1 MSDLSVEKEPQWRS
15 AFRKIL
21 ALEAHKGFADNAV
34 SGGIQRFTAR
44 WGGELRAH
52 LGDDADAVARLIEQP
67 YRTMDAARRRRWV
80 SEWIEALD
88 RTGTPAPAAAV
99 RPSVAPAPAGYGEN
113 IPIHPPADAVRP
125 SVAPAPAGDGENIP
139 VHPPADAPDG
149 AMDGVSERQR
159 ERPPAAPP
167 ATGLEGQRERAPT
180 APPAVGQ
187 VNPPEPP
194 AAGAPATQPAKPP
207 EPPAAS
213 APATQPA
220 NLPEPPTAGGT
231 ATEPANPPEPPAL
244 LMSGADFPS
253 APTRRRA
260 HIPPQPDA
268 RPGDPDDPVSKLRR
282 LDAKTGAGLAALD
295 VRSVRDLLYTLPRR
309 HDDRADLTAV
319 RDVWAGGVFTLEG
332 ELVDVR
338 AASVGQRRL
347 QLVEAILQDDTGA
360 LELQWFGQ
368 GYLARALRVGSRLVV
383 TGKAEL
389 KGGRLMMSPSDHEIL
404 SGRQPALNTG
414 RVVPVYRL
422 TQGLTARSLRSL
434 TWQAIIG
441 YLNGIAEPL
450 TPAMLNRT
458 GLVGLP
464 DAIRDAHYP
473 ADTAAAE
480 RARRRLAFDEILA
493 FQLGILGRRRRRE
506 QDATGVAVRYQPA
519 AVDGFLSRLPFTPT
533 GAQLRCVREILDD
546 LARGTPP
553 MSRLLQGEVGSGK
566 TLVAMA
572 AALAAASAGRQSAL
586 MAPTEVLAEQHFRTV
601 ARLLEGFA
609 LPLQQ
614 DNLLTAYLP
623 DLPRPF
629 TAGLLTGSTRA
640 RPRREVLRMASG
652 GHLDL
657 LVGTHAL
664 IQDGV
669 ELPALALAITDEQ
682 HRFGVAQR
690 TALRARSSA
699 EAADSD
705 PTATGAT
712 ASEQP
717 HSLMM
722 SATPIPRTLQLTL
735 YGDLDV
741 STIDELPPGRQE
753 IMTRLVP
760 ENRRRD
766 AYRFISQQA
775 AAGRQSYIICPLVE
789 ESDKVDVRA
798 ATAEHKRLSGEV
810 FPDLRLGL
818 LHGRMSARD
827 KDKTMRQFRDG
838 DLDILVATAV
848 VEVGIDVPN
857 ATVMLIDGADRFGLS
872 QLHQF
877 RGRVGRGEHKSY
889 CLLMTESDSER
900 ARERLNAM
908 VRTHDGFQLAEFD
921 LQMRHEGDIFGT
933 SQSGE
938 QTMLRVASLFDQD
951 LMALARREAN
961 GLIETDPELAAPEHR
976 GIAAERD
983 RFLNRVA
990 AHISD

>member
-1 MSDLSVEKEPQWRS
+1 
-15 AFRKIL
+15 
-21 ALEAHKGFADNAV
+21 
-34 SGGIQRFTAR
+34 
-44 WGGELRAH
+44 
-52 LGDDADAVARLIEQP
+52 
-67 YRTMDAARRRRWV
+67 
-80 SEWIEALD
+80 
-88 RTGTPAPAAAV
+88 
-99 RPSVAPAPAGYGEN
+99 
-113 IPIHPPADAVRP
+113 
-125 SVAPAPAGDGENIP
+125 
-139 VHPPADAPDG
+139 
-149 AMDGVSERQR
+149 
-159 ERPPAAPP
+159 
-167 ATGLEGQRERAPT
+167 
-180 APPAVGQ
+180 
-187 VNPPEPP
+187 
-194 AAGAPATQPAKPP
+194 
-207 EPPAAS
+207 
-213 APATQPA
+213 
-220 NLPEPPTAGGT
+220 
-231 ATEPANPPEPPAL
+231 
-244 LMSGADFPS
+244 MSGADFPS

-260 HIPPQPDA
+260 HAPPQPDA

-309 HDDRADLTAV
+309 HDDRADITAV

-389 KGGRLMMSPSDHEIL
+389 KGGRMMMSPSDHEIL

-434 TWQAIIG
+434 TWQAIVG

-533 GAQLRCVREILDD
+533 GAQLRCVHEILDD

-735 YGDLDV
+735 YGYLDV

-798 ATAEHKRLSGEV
+798 AVAEHKRLSGEV

-827 KDKTMRQFRDG
+827 KDKAMRQFRDG

>member
-1 MSDLSVEKEPQWRS
+1 MSDLAVEKEPLWRS

-21 ALEAHKGFADNAV
+21 ALEEHKGFADNAV
-34 SGGIQRFTAR
+34 SGGIQRFMAR
-44 WGGELRAH
+44 WAGELRAH
-52 LGDDADAVARLIEQP
+52 LGDDADAAARLIEQP
-67 YRTMDAARRRRWV
+67 YRTMDAAQRRRWV
-80 SEWIEALD
+80 SEWTEALD
-88 RTGTPAPAAAV
+88 RGGTPSATEPANPPELPAASAPATEWANPPE
-99 RPSVAPAPAGYGEN
+99 PSTA
-113 IPIHPPADAVRP
+113 
-125 SVAPAPAGDGENIP
+125 S
-139 VHPPADAPDG
+139 
-149 AMDGVSERQR
+149 
-159 ERPPAAPP
+159 
-167 ATGLEGQRERAPT
+167 ATATEQA
-180 APPAVGQ
+180 
-187 VNPPEPP
+187 NPPEPP
-194 AAGAPATQPAKPP
+194 AANAPASQPANPP
-207 EPPAAS
+207 EPESASTPPAE
-213 APATQPA
+213 
-220 NLPEPPTAGGT
+220 PE
-231 ATEPANPPEPPAL
+231 NPPEPPAL
-244 LMSGADFPS
+244 LMSSSDFPS

-260 HIPPQPDA
+260 HAPPQPDA
-268 RPGDPDDPVSKLRR
+268 KPGDPDDPVSKLRR
-282 LDAKTGAGLAALD
+282 IDAKTIARLAALD
-295 VRSVRDLLYTLPRR
+295 VHSVRDLLYTLPRR
-309 HDDRADLTAV
+309 HDDRAEITAA
-319 RDVWAGGVFTLEG
+319 RDVWPGGVFTLEG

-338 AASVGQRRL
+338 ATSVGPRRL
-347 QLVEAILQDDTGA
+347 PLVDAILQDDTGA
-360 LELQWFGQ
+360 LDLQWFGQ
-368 GYLARALRVGSRLVV
+368 AYLARSLRVGSRLVV

-389 KGGRLMMSPSDHEIL
+389 KGGRLMMSPSDHEIV

-414 RVVPVYRL
+414 RIVPVYRL
-422 TQGLTARSLRSL
+422 TQGLTARSLRNL
-434 TWQAIIG
+434 TWQAIVG

-493 FQLGILGRRRRRE
+493 FQLAILGRRRRRE
-506 QDATGVAVRYQPA
+506 QDATGVAVQYHPA

-533 GAQLRCVREILDD
+533 GAQLRCVQEILDD

-572 AALAAASAGRQSAL
+572 AVLAAASAGRQSAL

-609 LPLQQ
+609 PPLQQ

-629 TAGLLTGSTRA
+629 SAGLLTGSTRA
-640 RPRREVLRMASG
+640 KPRREVLRMAAE

-690 TALRARSSA
+690 TALRARGSF
-699 EAADSD
+699 EATDND

-753 IMTRLVP
+753 IMTRIVP

-766 AYRFISQQA
+766 AYRFLRQQA

-798 ATAEHKRLSGEV
+798 AVAEHKRLSGEV

-827 KDKTMRQFRDG
+827 KDKAMRQFRDG
-838 DLDILVATAV
+838 ALDILVATAV

-933 SQSGE
+933 SQSGD

-961 GLIETDPELAAPEHR
+961 GLIETDPELAAPEHQ